1 VRRASAAL
9 IATAVVTL
17 AGCAGTVPL
26 EPGPE
31 SNAVGCAETM
41 VRLPDTIGE
50 LDRRTTNAQSTAA
63 WGDPTA
69 VIYRCGLPEQGPSDL
84 PCFTVEGVD
93 WLLDEADAP
102 RYVFTTYGREPVTE
116 IIVDVTYIAG
126 SDAVRELSPFVGL
139 RAPDARCLVATD
151 VFGGG
156 SVSPTAT
163 PEPTPT
169 ATATPSPTPTP

>member
-1 VRRASAAL
+1 M
-9 IATAVVTL
+9 ATAVVGI

-31 SNAVGCAETM
+31 SNAVACAETM
-41 VRLPDTIGE
+41 VRLPDRVGE

-93 WLLDEADAP
+93 WLLDETDAP

-126 SDAVRELSPFVGL
+126 ADAVRAISPMVGL
-139 RAPDARCLVATD
+139 RDADARCLVATD

-156 SVSPTAT
+156 SVSPTVEPTPAPSAT
-163 PEPTPT
+163 ASPTPTPTPT
-169 ATATPSPTPTP
+169 ATP

>member
-1 VRRASAAL
+1 MTTRSAPARARSASAAL
-9 IATAVVTL
+9 LVTAVIAL

-31 SNAVGCAETM
+31 SNAVACAETM
-41 VRLPDTIGE
+41 VRLPDTVGE
-50 LDRRTTNAQSTAA
+50 LDRRSTNAQSTAA

-84 PCFTVEGVD
+84 PCFTIEGVD
-93 WLLDEADAP
+93 WLLDESNAP
-102 RYVFTTYGREPVTE
+102 RYVFTTYGRAPVTE

-126 SDAVRELSPFVGL
+126 ADAVRELSPLVGL
-139 RAPDARCLVATD
+139 RDADARCLVATD

-156 SVSPTAT
+156 TVQ
-163 PEPTPT
+163 
-169 ATATPSPTPTP
+169 PSPTPEP

>member
-1 VRRASAAL
+1 MRRASAAL
-9 IATAVVTL
+9 LATAVVGL
-17 AGCAGTVPL
+17 AGCAGTVAL

-31 SNAVGCAETM
+31 SNAVACAETM
-41 VRLPDTIGE
+41 VRLPDSVGE

-84 PCFTVEGVD
+84 PCFTIEGVD
-93 WLLDEADAP
+93 WLLDETDAP
-102 RYVFTTYGREPVTE
+102 RYVFTTYGRAPVTE

-126 SDAVRELSPFVGL
+126 ADAVRALSPLVAV
-139 RAPDARCLVATD
+139 RDAEQRCLVATD

-156 SVSPTAT
+156 TVSPTPA
-163 PEPTPT
+163 
-169 ATATPSPTPTP
+169 PSATPTP